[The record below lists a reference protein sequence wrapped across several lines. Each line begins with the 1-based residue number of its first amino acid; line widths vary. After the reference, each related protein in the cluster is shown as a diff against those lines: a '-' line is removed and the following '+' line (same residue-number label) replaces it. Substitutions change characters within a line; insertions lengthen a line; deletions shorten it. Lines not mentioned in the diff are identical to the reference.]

1 MKKYSIYLLSA
12 LCTLLTACN
21 SDDPLSN
28 GGNDSVTPAFALSTR
43 AEGDAEEGQTTYRL
57 LAYSSAGTYLG
68 DTRTSGGKT
77 YNYGTG
83 TYYLS
88 AAAAEGTALTP
99 CTVNDD
105 GSIEDMSGENEDINQ
120 SPAIHGS
127 LGNVLIACVSPAVK
141 NNTDG
146 TIPFEPQNKF
156 LCSLAEEVNVTG
168 YGTVKLNNPLLDRR
182 AKIVIK
188 IYKGAEAQVGFT
200 IPAGSITLEGMGGEN
215 DRISFNPVNR
225 SITVPAGSETA
236 ERTMQIEAADG
247 STGTDGN
254 TFLYRM
260 NEYFVP
266 AADYS
271 VQGSPQLIAHLGVK
285 REGSDKVVYLPV
297 PLTSPNTITEF
308 TPETVYTYNIVLSSV
323 HYSLIVGIEPW
334 TPEDS
339 DAEVDD
345 TYGET
350 INLGNFSYGEGS
362 GGWTEIPD
370 DPNNPPIGG

>member
-1 MKKYSIYLLSA
+1 MKKYSIYLLTA
-12 LCTLLTACN
+12 ICTLLMACN

-28 GGNDSVTPAFALSTR
+28 GGDDSVTPAFALSTR
-43 AEGDAEEGQTTYRL
+43 AEGDAEVEKRTYRL

-68 DTRTSGGKT
+68 DTRTSGGKN

-83 TYYLS
+83 TYYLPDGAS
-88 AAAAEGTALTP
+88 ILTP
-99 CTVNDD
+99 CMVNDD
-105 GSIEDMSGENEDINQ
+105 GSFDKDLSLTDNDINNDNR
-120 SPAIHGS
+120 PAIHGS

-146 TIPFEPQNKF
+146 TISYDPKQSFY
-156 LCSLAEEVNVTG
+156 CSLAEPVNVTG
-168 YGTVKLNNPLLDRR
+168 YGTVALKNTLYDQR
-182 AKIVIK
+182 AKVVIK

-200 IPAGSITLEGMGGEN
+200 IPAGSIMLEGMGGEN

-236 ERTMQIEAADG
+236 ERTMPIEAADG

-271 VQGSPQLIAHLGVK
+271 VQGSPQLIAHLGVQ

-339 DAEVDD
+339 DAEVND

-350 INLGNFSYGEGS
+350 INFGDFSYGEGG

-370 DPNNPPIGG
+370 DPDNPPIGG